1 MSQPLGDRPRPPQVD
16 LSTRATFRRL
26 RRAAPPAAL
35 LLAVVLPLAAGC
47 GRLAPRYEPASLTV
61 TSTPAGAAVHLDG
74 RDTGQVTPCTLAGIA
89 PTRHV
94 VGVQLPEWQA
104 EPGSITVDLSPL
116 ESATVDFLLFQT
128 GLRVASEPAGA
139 RILLDGVDT
148 GKVTPAVVAGL
159 APGTYG
165 VSLAL
170 DTWLCVPASLAVEVA
185 EGAVAEVTAQDLRL
199 RSRRTVMLESFGNV
213 NCPTCPQAAGALVDV
228 AGRPGY
234 GPDRALFMEF
244 SVNWPS
250 PVDPFYLANPT
261 ENSNRF
267 MHYFVLG
274 APAIYVNGKLQ
285 AYPLLA
291 DSTAADAAGRW
302 ATDPGFLVDV
312 AADLDAGATVPA
324 TITLTPLVDV
334 DLTGC
339 VLYVALYEDEVAY
352 ASPPGNNGQSVFHH
366 MFRDRVDTLPVLG
379 PLVAGQPATWELAL
393 NRGAVAPGNGTVVA
407 FVQRTADRVVLQAGS
422 SACPVPVAVAR
433 ATNPGS
439 RP

>member
-1 MSQPLGDRPRPPQVD
+1 MSQPLGDRHGPRRGT
-16 LSTRATFRRL
+16 SH
-26 RRAAPPAAL
+26 APGNAPRHFSLLAAL
-35 LLAVVLPLAAGC
+35 VLLATGC
-47 GRLAPRYEPASLTV
+47 GRVAPHYEPASLTV
-61 TSTPAGAAVHLDG
+61 TSTPAGAAVRLDG
-74 RDTGQVTPCTLAGIA
+74 QDTGLVTPCTLAGVA

-94 VGVQLPEWQA
+94 VSVELPDWQSD
-104 EPGSITVDLSPL
+104 PGSITVDLSPL
-116 ESATVDFLLFQT
+116 ESATIDFLLFQT

-139 RILLDGVDT
+139 RILLDGIDT
-148 GKVTPAVVAGL
+148 GRVTPAVVAGL
-159 APGTYG
+159 APGTYE

-170 DTWLCVPASLAVEVA
+170 DTWLGVPASLPVEVV
-185 EGAVAEVTAQDLRL
+185 EGDVAEVTAQDLRL

-213 NCPTCPQAAGALVDV
+213 NCPTCPQAADALVDV
-228 AGRPGY
+228 IARPGF
-234 GPDRALFMEF
+234 GPDRALFLEF

-261 ENSNRF
+261 ENANRF

-274 APAIYVNGKLQ
+274 APAIYVNGRLQ

-312 AADLDAGATVPA
+312 AAELGGGATVPV
-324 TITLTPLVDV
+324 TVTLTPLVDV

-339 VLYVALYEDEVAY
+339 LLYVALYEDEVAY

-366 MFRDRVDTLPVLG
+366 MFRDRVDALPDLG
-379 PLVAGQPATWELAL
+379 PLVAGQPATWDLAL

-407 FVQRTADRVVLQAGS
+407 FVQRTSDRVVLQAGS
-422 SACPVPVAVAR
+422 SACPVPLTVAR
-433 ATNPGS
+433 AANPES
-439 RP
+439 HR